1 MREEKTPFCQV
12 KPVQQDHIVKTAS
25 LPSGTLQTE
34 GTLLDSEF
42 PDDSGFHYQIDFTNE
57 MILFKNK
64 FSSDSAQ
71 LQYYKQYI
79 NVHTRLYYLD
89 YSDTGCVYG
98 FERVCGLRL
107 IELVR
112 LDKE

>member
-1 MREEKTPFCQV
+1 MRKNIVIILFCMAFFCC
-12 KPVQQDHIVKTAS
+12 KKDAS

-34 GTLLDSEF
+34 GVLHNDNF
-42 PDDSGFHYQIDFTNE
+42 PDGFGLYYRIDFTNE

-89 YSDTGCVYG
+89 HGDTGCVYG
-98 FERVCGLRL
+98 IGPVCGLRL
-107 IELVR
+107 IEPVR
-112 LDKE
+112 LEKE

>member
-1 MREEKTPFCQV
+1 MRKNLVIILICTAFFSCEK
-12 KPVQQDHIVKTAS
+12 DAG

-34 GTLLDSEF
+34 GTLHNDDF
-42 PDDSGFHYQIDFTNE
+42 PDGFGFYYRIDFTDE
-57 MILFKNK
+57 MILFRNK

-89 YSDTGCVYG
+89 HGDSGCVYG
-98 FERVCGLRL
+98 FAPVCGL
-107 IELVR
+107 
-112 LDKE
+112 